1 MKRFLGRLVACAL
14 FLAVVGGCSS
24 YSPLPLERHA
34 EGKASVEELRHDAPL
49 PAALGIEDV
58 ALLALQNNPELQVAR
73 AQHGVAQAQLRTAG
87 ILPNP
92 SLGASYAFLLGG
104 PGTANALSA
113 SLTQDIRSIVLIS
126 NRRDTAR
133 AAASSVDA
141 GVVWQEWQTLAKAR
155 LLATD
160 VVEGARQIALL
171 NDATEL
177 LHARLERSRRSLA
190 DGDTTL
196 ATQVPDLVA
205 AADLRRQRD
214 DLVRLQNGRRRDLAA
229 FLGLTPQAPLML
241 RDRIELAPLD
251 LDAVRQALPG
261 LADRRPDLVAL
272 QLGYRAQEERVRG
285 AILAQF
291 PLFSLGVAGGRDTS
305 EIRTLGPQIT
315 LDLPIFDRNQGNIAI
330 ERATRQQLHDEFS
343 ARLFAARSEALALLA
358 DQAVLRD
365 QYRDRTA
372 QLAEMEA
379 AAARADAALRAGN
392 LDERGWVD
400 LLSAR
405 NSKQLEI
412 VAMEQNLLDQQVV
425 ISMLVGAGMPPI
437 SFNSSGELP

>member
-1 MKRFLGRLVACAL
+1 MKTAIGRLLAWAT
-14 FLAVVGGCSS
+14 FLAAVCGCSS
-24 YSPLPLERHA
+24 YLPLPLEKHPQ
-34 EGKASVEELRHDAPL
+34 GKADVEQLRHDAPV
-49 PAALGIEDV
+49 PAVLGIEDV
-58 ALLALQNNPELQVAR
+58 AVLALQNNPELLAAR
-73 AQHGVAQAQLRTAG
+73 AQHGVAQAQLLAAG

-104 PGTANALSA
+104 PGSAAALSA
-113 SLTQDIRSIVLIS
+113 SITQDIRSIVLIS

-133 AAASSVDA
+133 AAASGVDA

-160 VVEGARQIALL
+160 VIEGERQI
-171 NDATEL
+171 EL
-177 LHARLERSRRSLA
+177 LHDAAELLRDRLARSRHALA

-196 ATQVPDLVA
+196 AAQVPDLVA
-205 AADLRRQRD
+205 AADLRRQFD
-214 DLVRLQNGRRRDLAA
+214 ELVRVQAGRRRDLAA
-229 FLGLTPQAPLML
+229 FLGLAPQAPLRL
-241 RDRIELAPLD
+241 SDRIGLAALD
-251 LDAVRQALPG
+251 LDAVRRELPG

-305 EIRTLGPQIT
+305 NIRTLGPQIT

-343 ARLFAARSEALALLA
+343 ARLFAARSEALTLLA
-358 DQAVLRD
+358 DQALLRD
-365 QYRDRTA
+365 QYRERTA
-372 QLAEMEA
+372 QLGEMEA
-379 AAARADAALRAGN
+379 AARGADEALRAGD

-400 LLSAR
+400 LLAAR
-405 NSKQLEI
+405 NAKKLEI
-412 VAMEQNLLDQQVV
+412 VAMEQNLLDQQVA
-425 ISMLVGAGMPPI
+425 ISLLVGAGMPPV
-437 SFNSSGELP
+437 SFHPSGDVP